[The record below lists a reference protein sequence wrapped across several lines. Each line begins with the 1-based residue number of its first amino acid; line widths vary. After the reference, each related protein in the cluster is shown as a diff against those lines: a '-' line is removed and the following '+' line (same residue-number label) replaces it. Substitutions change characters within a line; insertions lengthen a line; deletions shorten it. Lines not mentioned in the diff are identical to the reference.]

1 MIFVGI
7 DIVSIARIKKIM
19 RNINLLKTE
28 GVLHSV
34 FTKREIKYCSS
45 LKNPYQYYAVRF
57 AGKEAFLKALGTGLR
72 KDSLF
77 SDIEFL
83 NNENGMPYANCY
95 GKTKKEL
102 LKNKIKKI
110 NVSFSHSRENAVAI
124 VILEK

>member
-1 MIFVGI
+1 MGNVKFLEAG
-7 DIVSIARIKKIM
+7 
-19 RNINLLKTE
+19 
-28 GVLHSV
+28 GVLNSV
-34 FTKREIKYCSS
+34 FTKREIQYCSS
-45 LKNPYQYYAVRF
+45 SKNPYQHYAVRF

-72 KDSLF
+72 KDCLF

-102 LKNKIKKI
+102 LRNKIKGI

-124 VILEK
+124 VIMEK